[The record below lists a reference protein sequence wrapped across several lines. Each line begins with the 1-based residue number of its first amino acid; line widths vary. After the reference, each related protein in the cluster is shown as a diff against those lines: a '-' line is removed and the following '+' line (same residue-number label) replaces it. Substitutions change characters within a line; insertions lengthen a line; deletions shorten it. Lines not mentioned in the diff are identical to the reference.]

1 MSLMELLADPKGIT
15 EHIENVLW
23 GLAIVVVLSMVLERA
38 LQMPF
43 EWSPIQGL
51 IERGKLKA
59 PIAVIVATLMCYSA
73 GFDLI
78 SVIAIRSTTT
88 WHGMLMTAALIA
100 GGSKGAILLFQG
112 VLGFAKE
119 NVDAKIKGVPPQDD
133 ASATAA
139 ANAANAPAAATAVNA
154 TNAAAVANAATAA
167 TSASVPSMPTP
178 TPANRPHWRGSSA
191 TSTQ

>member
-1 MSLMELLADPKGIT
+1 MSLMELLADPKGIAG
-15 EHIENVLW
+15 HIENVLW

-43 EWSPIQGL
+43 EWTPIQGF
-51 IERGKLKA
+51 IERRKLKA

-78 SVIAIRSTTT
+78 SVIAIRNTTT

-119 NVDAKIKGVPPQDD
+119 NVDAKIKGVPQPDE
-133 ASATAA
+133 AG
-139 ANAANAPAAATAVNA
+139 AVA
-154 TNAAAVANAATAA
+154 ANAATAA
-167 TSASVPSMPTP
+167 TAAISASVPSMPTP
-178 TPANRPHWRGSSA
+178 TPANRPYWRGSSA
-191 TSTQ
+191 TPTQ